1 MLKDMKITKFTVVAL
16 IAALFVGC
24 AEGNLSF
31 GGDDNGGNTT
41 VSNTGLLSIAHLAVD
56 CRIDESDPD
65 MGILGTRATRGA
77 NVDLFDCTIINSDN
91 EVEMA
96 FKYGER
102 PTADIELAAGDYI
115 FKIQSGEVQGAAWD
129 APEYGTERAFKIVR
143 NQTTTLSE
151 IVCSLL
157 QIKVSVSYAPDLL
170 ERLGEKTVTE
180 VTVGENTLS
189 FSLTESRAAFFVAP
203 QVLNDIDMCIKGTYA
218 ADKVNFKPI
227 EMNKQVRYVKAGQHS
242 KIHFYVEHAAEGN
255 INVGVT
261 LQNWVT
267 DEIIPCNVADLVTEE
282 EWKEPSGDNEGGND
296 EEKPIT
302 VEWVGYDISQRV
314 TINAATIGD
323 IIIRANKGIKELIV
337 HIDSP
342 ALGPILSSVG
352 LVDVIN
358 LSYPEK
364 SYDSKNPRPLTDEEV
379 ATLLQ
384 MLKPTSEGGLL
395 GFKHGD
401 EVINQTEVLFS
412 ITDFMVPLCAFAGNH
427 DFHFNI
433 TDNDGNTATPSLML
447 ESKGM

>member
-31 GGDDNGGNTT
+31 GGDDNGGDNT
-41 VSNTGLLSIAHLAVD
+41 VSNTGLLSIANLEVD
-56 CRIDESDPD
+56 CRVDESDPD
-65 MGILGTRATRGA
+65 MGILGTRATRSA

-102 PTADIELAAGDYI
+102 PTAEVELAAGDYI

-170 ERLGEKTVTE
+170 ERLGENTVTE

-189 FSLTESRAAFFVAP
+189 FSLTETRAAFFAAP
-203 QVLNDIDMCIKGTYA
+203 QVLNNIDMCIKGTYA

-227 EMNKQVRYVKAGQHS
+227 EMNKQVRDVKAGQHS
-242 KIHFYVEHAAEGN
+242 KIHFYIEHAAEGN

-261 LQNWVT
+261 LQDWVT
-267 DEIIPCNVADLVTEE
+267 DEIVPCNVADLVTEE
-282 EWKEPSGDNEGGND
+282 EWKEPGSGNEGGEDVVND
-296 EEKPIT
+296 PSI
-302 VEWVGYDISQRV
+302 EWIGYNLADRV
-314 TINAATIGD
+314 VIDDTTTGEIMV
-323 IIIRANKGIKELIV
+323 RASKGIKELIV
-337 HIDSP
+337 QIDSEVLTP
-342 ALGPILSSVG
+342 ALLGSIG
-352 LVDVIN
+352 LADVMNIT
-358 LSYPEK
+358 YPER
-364 SYDSKNPRPLTDEEV
+364 SYDSSNPSRVIDAEV
-379 ATLLQ
+379 
-384 MLKPTSEGGLL
+384 LKSALSKDF
-395 GFKHGD
+395 GFKVCD
-401 EVINQTEVLFS
+401 EVINKTEVLFS
-412 ITDFMVPLCAFAGNH
+412 ITTFMGALNAEAGNH
-427 DFHFNI
+427 NFHFTVI
-433 TDNDGNTATPSLML
+433 DNDGV
-447 ESKGM
+447 SKTEILKLKSTGN

>member
-1 MLKDMKITKFTVVAL
+1 MKMLKDMKITKFTVVAL

-41 VSNTGLLSIAHLAVD
+41 VSNTGLLSIANLAVD

-65 MGILGTRATRGA
+65 MGILGTRATRSA
-77 NVDLFDCTIINSDN
+77 NVDQFDCTIINSDN

-102 PTADIELAAGDYI
+102 PTTDIELEAGDYI

-189 FSLTESRAAFFVAP
+189 FSLTESRAGFFVAP
-203 QVLNDIDMCIKGTYA
+203 QVLNDIEMSIKGTYA
-218 ADKVNFKPI
+218 ADKVNFKPL
-227 EMNKQVRYVKAGQHS
+227 EMNKQVRDVKAGQHS
-242 KIHFYVEHAAEGN
+242 KIHFYIEHAAEGN
-255 INVGVT
+255 VNVGVT

-282 EWKEPSGDNEGGND
+282 EWKEPSDDNEGGEDVVND
-296 EEKPIT
+296 PSI
-302 VEWVGYDISQRV
+302 EWIGYNLADRV
-314 TINAATIGD
+314 VIDETTTGEIMV
-323 IIIRANKGIKELIV
+323 RA
-337 HIDSP
+337 S
-342 ALGPILSSVG
+342 
-352 LVDVIN
+352 
-358 LSYPEK
+358 
-364 SYDSKNPRPLTDEEV
+364 
-379 ATLLQ
+379 
-384 MLKPTSEGGLL
+384 
-395 GFKHGD
+395 
-401 EVINQTEVLFS
+401 
-412 ITDFMVPLCAFAGNH
+412 
-427 DFHFNI
+427 
-433 TDNDGNTATPSLML
+433 
-447 ESKGM
+447 

>member
-1 MLKDMKITKFTVVAL
+1 MKITKFTLVAL
-16 IAALFVGC
+16 IAALMVGC

-41 VSNTGLLSIAHLAVD
+41 PVSNTGLLSVANLAVD

-77 NVDLFDCTIINSDN
+77 NVDMFDCTIFNSDN
-91 EVEMA
+91 EVEMT

-102 PTADIELAAGDYI
+102 PTTDIELAAGDYI

-203 QVLNDIDMCIKGTYA
+203 QVLNDIEMCINGTYA
-218 ADKVNFKPI
+218 ADKVNFKPL
-227 EMNKQVRYVKAGQHS
+227 EMTKQVRDVKAGQHS
-242 KIHFYVEHAAEGN
+242 KIHFYIEHAAEGN

-261 LQNWVT
+261 LQDWVT
-267 DEIIPCNVADLVTEE
+267 DEVIPCNVADQVSEE
-282 EWKEPSGDNEGGND
+282 EWKEPSDDNEGGEDVVND
-296 EEKPIT
+296 PSI
-302 VEWVGYDISQRV
+302 EWIGYNLADRV
-314 TINAATIGD
+314 VIDDTTTGEIMV
-323 IIIRANKGIKELIV
+323 RASKGIKELIV
-337 HIDSP
+337 QIDSEVLTP
-342 ALGPILSSVG
+342 ALLGSIG
-352 LVDVIN
+352 LADVMNIT
-358 LSYPEK
+358 YPEK
-364 SYDSKNPRPLTDEEV
+364 SYDSSNPSRVIDAEV
-379 ATLLQ
+379 
-384 MLKPTSEGGLL
+384 LKSALSKDF
-395 GFKHGD
+395 GFKICD
-401 EVINQTEVLFS
+401 EVINKTEVLFS
-412 ITDFMVPLCAFAGNH
+412 ITTFMGALNAEAGNH
-427 DFHFNI
+427 DFIFTVI
-433 TDNDGNTATPSLML
+433 DNDGV
-447 ESKGM
+447 SKTEILKLKSTGN

>member
-31 GGDDNGGNTT
+31 GGDDNSGNTT
-41 VSNTGLLSIAHLAVD
+41 VSNTGILSIANLAVD

-65 MGILGTRATRGA
+65 MGILGTRATRSA
-77 NVDLFDCTIINSDN
+77 NVDQFDCTIINSDN

-102 PTADIELAAGDYI
+102 PTADVELAAGDYI

-129 APEYGTERAFKIVR
+129 APVYGTERAFKIVR

-203 QVLNDIDMCIKGTYA
+203 QVLNDIEMCIKGTYA
-218 ADKVNFKPI
+218 ADKVNFKPL
-227 EMNKQVRYVKAGQHS
+227 EMNKQVRDVKAGQHS
-242 KIHFYVEHAAEGN
+242 KIHFYIEHAAEGN

-261 LQNWVT
+261 IRDWVT
-267 DEIIPCNVADLVTEE
+267 DEIVPCNVADKVVEE
-282 EWKEPSGDNEGGND
+282 EWTDGNQGGSDTPATPAEDPSIVWDGH
-296 EEKPIT
+296 
-302 VEWVGYDISQRV
+302 DISQREQIV
-314 TINAATIGD
+314 AGLDVDLLISAS
-323 IIIRANKGIKELIV
+323 KGIKEFYVKIESASLTPV
-337 HIDSP
+337 EL
-342 ALGPILSSVG
+342 AGTG
-352 LVDVIN
+352 LCDVLN
-358 LSYPEK
+358 LCYPK
-364 SYDSKNPRPLTDEEV
+364 QSYDSNNPGVFIDVEEPLR
-379 ATLLQ
+379 
-384 MLKPTSEGGLL
+384 GL
-395 GFKHGD
+395 GFAVGD
-401 EVINQTEVLFS
+401 DVLNKTFVKLS
-412 ITDFMVPLCAFAGNH
+412 ITQFMGVLQAVSGTSLKNH
-427 DFHFNI
+427 DFVLTVI
-433 TDNDGNTATPSLML
+433 DNEGNTTVKTLML
-447 ESKGM
+447 QTGK

>member
-1 MLKDMKITKFTVVAL
+1 M
-16 IAALFVGC
+16 VGC

-41 VSNTGLLSIAHLAVD
+41 PVSNTGLLSVANLAVD

-77 NVDLFDCTIINSDN
+77 NVDMFDCTIFNSDN
-91 EVEMA
+91 EVEMT

-102 PTADIELAAGDYI
+102 PTTDIELAAGDYI

-203 QVLNDIDMCIKGTYA
+203 QVLNDIEMCINGTYA
-218 ADKVNFKPI
+218 ADKVNFKPL
-227 EMNKQVRYVKAGQHS
+227 EMTKQVRDVKAGQHS
-242 KIHFYVEHAAEGN
+242 KIHFYIEHAAEGN

-261 LQNWVT
+261 LQDWVT
-267 DEIIPCNVADLVTEE
+267 DEVIPCNVADQVSEE
-282 EWKEPSGDNEGGND
+282 EWKEPSDDNEGGEDVVND
-296 EEKPIT
+296 PSI
-302 VEWVGYDISQRV
+302 EWIGYNLADRV
-314 TINAATIGD
+314 VIDDTTTGEIMV
-323 IIIRANKGIKELIV
+323 RASKGIKELIV
-337 HIDSP
+337 QIDSEVLTP
-342 ALGPILSSVG
+342 ALLGSIG
-352 LVDVIN
+352 LADVMNIT
-358 LSYPEK
+358 YPEK
-364 SYDSKNPRPLTDEEV
+364 SYDSSNPSRVIDAEV
-379 ATLLQ
+379 
-384 MLKPTSEGGLL
+384 LKSALSKDF
-395 GFKHGD
+395 GFKICD
-401 EVINQTEVLFS
+401 EVINKTEVLFS
-412 ITDFMVPLCAFAGNH
+412 ITTFMGALNAEAGNH
-427 DFHFNI
+427 DFIFTVI
-433 TDNDGNTATPSLML
+433 DNDGV
-447 ESKGM
+447 SKTEILKLKSTGN

>member
-1 MLKDMKITKFTVVAL
+1 
-16 IAALFVGC
+16 VGC

-41 VSNTGLLSIAHLAVD
+41 VSNTGLLSIANLAVD

-65 MGILGTRATRGA
+65 MGILSTRATRSA
-77 NVDLFDCTIINSDN
+77 NVDQFDCTIINSDN
-91 EVEMA
+91 EVVMT

-102 PTADIELAAGDYI
+102 PTADVELATGDYI

-203 QVLNDIDMCIKGTYA
+203 QVLNDIEMCIKGTYA
-218 ADKVNFKPI
+218 ADKENFKPI
-227 EMNKQVRYVKAGQHS
+227 EMNKQVRDVKAGQHS
-242 KIHFYVEHAAEGN
+242 KIHFYIEHAAEGN

-282 EWKEPSGDNEGGND
+282 EWKEPSDDNEGG
-296 EEKPIT
+296 EIT
-302 VEWVGYDISQRV
+302 SEDPSIVWDKHDINKREQIVDGLEVDLLVS
-314 TINAATIGD
+314 AS
-323 IIIRANKGIKELIV
+323 KGIKSFLVEINSASLTPLELYKT
-337 HIDSP
+337 
-342 ALGPILSSVG
+342 G
-352 LVDVIN
+352 LCNVLN
-358 LSYPEK
+358 LCYPK
-364 SYDSKNPRPLTDEEV
+364 QSYDSGNPEEYIDVEEPLR
-379 ATLLQ
+379 
-384 MLKPTSEGGLL
+384 GL
-395 GFKHGD
+395 GFAVGD
-401 EVINQTEVLFS
+401 EVINKTFVKLS
-412 ITDFMVPLCAFAGNH
+412 ITQFMGVLKTVSGPDLKNH
-427 DFHFNI
+427 DFI
-433 TDNDGNTATPSLML
+433 LTVTDNEGNTTVKTLML
-447 ESKGM
+447 QTGN

>member
-41 VSNTGLLSIAHLAVD
+41 VSNTGLLSIANLEVD

-65 MGILGTRATRGA
+65 MGILGTRATRSA
-77 NVDLFDCTIINSDN
+77 NVDQFDCTIINSDN

-102 PTADIELAAGDYI
+102 PTADVELAAGDYI

-203 QVLNDIDMCIKGTYA
+203 QVLNDIEMCIKGTYA
-218 ADKVNFKPI
+218 ADKVNFKPL
-227 EMNKQVRYVKAGQHS
+227 EMNKQVRDVKAGQHS
-242 KIHFYVEHAAEGN
+242 KIHFYIEHAAEGN

-267 DEIIPCNVADLVTEE
+267 DEVVPCNVADLVTEE
-282 EWKEPSGDNEGGND
+282 EWKEPSDDNEGGEDVVND
-296 EEKPIT
+296 PSI
-302 VEWVGYDISQRV
+302 EWIGYNLADRV
-314 TINAATIGD
+314 VIDDTTTGEIMV
-323 IIIRANKGIKELIV
+323 RASKGIKELIV
-337 HIDSP
+337 QIDSEVLTP
-342 ALGPILSSVG
+342 ALLGSIG
-352 LVDVIN
+352 LADVMNIT
-358 LSYPEK
+358 YPEK
-364 SYDSKNPRPLTDEEV
+364 SYDSSNPSRVIEAEV
-379 ATLLQ
+379 
-384 MLKPTSEGGLL
+384 LKSALSKDF
-395 GFKHGD
+395 GFKICD
-401 EVINQTEVLFS
+401 EVINKTEVLFS
-412 ITDFMVPLCAFAGNH
+412 ITTFMGALNAEAGNH
-427 DFHFNI
+427 DFIFTVI
-433 TDNDGNTATPSLML
+433 DNDGV
-447 ESKGM
+447 SKTEILKLKSTGN

>member
-1 MLKDMKITKFTVVAL
+1 MKITKFTLVAL
-16 IAALFVGC
+16 IAALMVGC

-41 VSNTGLLSIAHLAVD
+41 PVSNTGLLSVANLAVD

-77 NVDLFDCTIINSDN
+77 NVDMFDCTIFNSDN
-91 EVEMA
+91 EVEMT

-102 PTADIELAAGDYI
+102 PTTDIELAAGDYI

-203 QVLNDIDMCIKGTYA
+203 QVLNDIEMCINGTYA
-218 ADKVNFKPI
+218 ADKVNFKPL
-227 EMNKQVRYVKAGQHS
+227 EMTKQVRDVKAGQHS
-242 KIHFYVEHAAEGN
+242 KIHFYIEHAAEGN

-261 LQNWVT
+261 LQDWVT
-267 DEIIPCNVADLVTEE
+267 DEVIPCNVADQVSEE
-282 EWKEPSGDNEGGND
+282 EWKDPSDDNTGGETEGNGPTIVWDKHDIDQREQIVDGLEVDLLVNAPNGIQSFLVEINSGSLTADELYKTGLCNVLNLCYPKQSYDSRNPQEYIDVEDPLRGLGFAVGDEVVNKTFVKLSITQFMSVLKAVSGTDLKNHDFVLTVVDNEGNT
-296 EEKPIT
+296 T
-302 VEWVGYDISQRV
+302 VK
-314 TINAATIGD
+314 T
-323 IIIRANKGIKELIV
+323 
-337 HIDSP
+337 
-342 ALGPILSSVG
+342 
-352 LVDVIN
+352 
-358 LSYPEK
+358 
-364 SYDSKNPRPLTDEEV
+364 
-379 ATLLQ
+379 
-384 MLKPTSEGGLL
+384 
-395 GFKHGD
+395 
-401 EVINQTEVLFS
+401 
-412 ITDFMVPLCAFAGNH
+412 
-427 DFHFNI
+427 
-433 TDNDGNTATPSLML
+433 LML
-447 ESKGM
+447 QTGK